1 MNKKSRTQFA
11 STRKLLYGAK
21 APKVVL
27 LFGGDGMT
35 EYLKRMARYNRWV
48 NRKLYEK
55 VQLLSPDEIA
65 KDRGAFFES
74 ILGTL
79 NHILVADMFW
89 LRRFAGSKYCAEA
102 LAPIREMEM
111 PTDLRDFLYD
121 DIQVLAIKRE
131 ELDQLILA
139 FSETWDDEMLA
150 EPIRYRNMAGE
161 KHERPLGQLLQH
173 LFNHQTHH
181 RGQVTTMLYQAG
193 IDPEATDLLVMM
205 MEE

>member
-1 MNKKSRTQFA
+1 
-11 STRKLLYGAK
+11 
-21 APKVVL
+21 
-27 LFGGDGMT
+27 MT
-35 EYLKRMARYNRWV
+35 EYLQRMARYNQWM
-48 NRKLYEK
+48 NRKLCEK
-55 VQLLSPDEIA
+55 VQLLTAVEIA
-65 KDRGAFFES
+65 KDRDAFFDS

-89 LRRFAGSKYCAEA
+89 LRRFAGSKHCAEV

-121 DIQVLAIKRE
+121 DIQVLATKRE
-131 ELDQLILA
+131 ELDQLILS
-139 FSETWDDEMLA
+139 FSETWDDEMLGTT
-150 EPIRYRNMAGE
+150 IRYRNMAGE
-161 KHERPLGQLLQH
+161 KHEQLLGPLLQH

-181 RGQVTTMLYQAG
+181 RGQVTTLLFQAG